1 MPDGPANR
9 SGPLSLDRLNA
20 SVPVTVPSGGPA
32 TSGGGTVI
40 TERGGTVTAGVR
52 GGVTWSAGDL
62 VTYSSSAPASTIQAT
77 VGDADVAG
85 VTVVVRQR

>member
-1 MPDGPANR
+1 MQC
-9 SGPLSLDRLNA
+9 LVLA
-20 SVPVTVPSGGPA
+20 SVPMTATSGTA

-62 VTYSSSAPASTIQAT
+62 VS
-77 VGDADVAG
+77 
-85 VTVVVRQR
+85 